1 MVDSHPREF
10 LERRWGG
17 LPWDQVAEHVR
28 VVLRRREAVEELDIV
43 QVLLP
48 GGLVACPVL
57 DTGDRMTFIPA
68 AEAKRWGLDGRALLT
83 NGVAM
88 LDRDDP
94 AVVIEAAD
102 ENGMPRGLMLADE
115 NGYDSGRLLSP
126 QFRSRLIQALG
137 GPLLVAMPSAWTIH
151 VWRDTPGARRKLS
164 ELAERGY
171 GEEPTPL
178 SDGLWRWEAEG
189 LLPLS

>member
-1 MVDSHPREF
+1 
-10 LERRWGG
+10 
-17 LPWDQVAEHVR
+17 
-28 VVLRRREAVEELDIV
+28 
-43 QVLLP
+43 
-48 GGLVACPVL
+48 
-57 DTGDRMTFIPA
+57 
-68 AEAKRWGLDGRALLT
+68 
-83 NGVAM
+83 M

-94 AVVIEAAD
+94 EVVIEAAD

-115 NGYDSGRLLSP
+115 DGYDSGRLLSP
-126 QFRSRLIQALG
+126 QFRSRLLQALG

-189 LLPLS
+189 LLPLD